1 MFRPVRSLAPRL
13 AVRLTGSLGSSSRRT
28 ALAVALLLGISSVFT
43 FAAPSGI
50 LAWDSGSFS
59 SSSEAELVTLT
70 NRARANAGLR
80 ALKVDATLTSVAR
93 WRSKDMIDRN
103 YFSHD
108 IPGYGKVFDKLHA
121 IGYCYKVAGENIGWN
136 TYPDD
141 TATAAIQQMFM
152 NSAGHRANILGTGWD
167 VIGIGA
173 YKGPTGKKMWTVLF
187 AQRCGS
193 TPAPTPR
200 PTARP
205 TPRPTSRPTA
215 RPTARPT
222 LRPTPRPTPRPV
234 TVTNNVSTRLP
245 TPAPTADTSGPS
257 PDSTGPISTDGFS
270 GPSVEP
276 APTATDT
283 RATLAPLDGTTVG
296 RRVLD
301 QGATDGLLE
310 TIVGGVTSIF
320 FGG

>member
-1 MFRPVRSLAPRL
+1 MFRPVRSLVPRL

-43 FAAPSGI
+43 FAAPSGT

-108 IPGYGKVFDKLHA
+108 IPGYGKVFDKLNA
-121 IGYCYKVAGENIGWN
+121 IGYCYKVAGENIGEN
-136 TYPDD
+136 NYPDD
-141 TATAAIQQMFM
+141 IATAAIQQMFM
-152 NSAGHRANILGTGWD
+152 DSAGHRANILGTTWD

-173 YKGPTGKKMWTVLF
+173 YKGPTGEKMWTVLF

-205 TPRPTSRPTA
+205 TPRPTPRPTA
-215 RPTARPT
+215 RPTA
-222 LRPTPRPTPRPV
+222 RPTPRPTPRPV
-234 TVTNNVSTRLP
+234 TVTNNASTPQL

-257 PDSTGPISTDGFS
+257 PDSTAPISTDGLS
-270 GPSVEP
+270 GPSLEP

-283 RATLAPLDGTTVG
+283 RATPAPLDGNTIG
-296 RRVLD
+296 RRILD
-301 QGATDGLLE
+301 PGATDGLLE
-310 TIVGGVTSIF
+310 TIVGGVTGIF